1 MKSSVKQFLVRFR
14 TEGRRR
20 ATTVTT
26 RAMGRRRSFTAYDLG
41 EDTFVFEKGVWTD
54 LDALGGF
61 AEDLIAKEDIRLGRF
76 HHRHDEEE
84 EGRSEEHTSELQ
96 SRI

>member
-14 TEGRRR
+14 TEGQRR

-54 LDALGGF
+54 LDAHASVLL
-61 AEDLIAKEDIRLGRF
+61 ARKSDL
-76 HHRHDEEE
+76 RH
-84 EGRSEEHTSELQ
+84 GPAPRRARSCDDGDDG
-96 SRI
+96 